1 MLYIL
6 AFLVAILSVHW
17 IHPRLVRIALDK
29 NIVDN
34 PNARKLQRRPTPV
47 LGGIA
52 VFFGSV
58 IGLGCA
64 SITCD
69 CSELFIVVVAMMI
82 MLYTGT
88 MDDILDLSPAL
99 RFLIEIGTVLLL
111 IFVGGYTLNDFHG
124 LWGLNQIPQGVAI
137 PLTVFAAVGIINA
150 INLIDGVDGLSSGYC
165 ILTSLLFGM
174 MFWYVGDLLEVLEVL
189 RRRVVAAAAVG
200 LQVELELLD
209 EAAVDLVQIEV
220 VAVVGVAHELLR
232 ELHAG
237 LVALGGGSGQI
248 DAHQL
253 VAFVVVLAEE
263 LEERVAVRG
272 LAAEVEV
279 QYLLGCEG
287 LLVHL
292 QVAVDADDAGPHGV
306 DVEVDGLAERGAGR
320 GLAAD
325 GVPLIG
331 EDTLADGGVGALAVD
346 RDADAHGDLPVLV
359 GSRPTHVERDPKST
373 FLSIHILH
381 VLTGC
386 KFTPPCA
393 ILEYAKRS

>member
-6 AFLVAILSVHW
+6 SFLVAILSVHW

-165 ILTSLLFGM
+165 ILTSLLFGV
-174 MFWYVGDLLEVLEVL
+174 MFWYVGDRTMCMLA
-189 RRRVVAAAAVG
+189 VVAAGSLIPFFFHNVFGKSSKMFIGDGGTLVMGIVMSVFVIRILRHGSMSEVYDAVN
-200 LQVELELLD
+200 
-209 EAAVDLVQIEV
+209 I
-220 VAVVGVAHELLR
+220 
-232 ELHAG
+232 G
-237 LVALGGGSGQI
+237 LVPFTLAVLSVPVFDTLRVMTTRILKRKSPFHPDKTHLHHMFIRLGCSHATTTLAI
-248 DAHQL
+248 L
-253 VAFVVVLAEE
+253 ILNFFVVLCWWISYMI
-263 LEERVAVRG
+263 G
-272 LAAEVEV
+272 CSIDV
-279 QYLLGCEG
+279 QLY
-287 LLVHL
+287 
-292 QVAVDADDAGPHGV
+292 
-306 DVEVDGLAERGAGR
+306 
-320 GLAAD
+320 
-325 GVPLIG
+325 I
-331 EDTLADGGVGALAVD
+331 
-346 RDADAHGDLPVLV
+346 VLV
-359 GSRPTHVERDPKST
+359 
-373 FLSIHILH
+373 LSILITSGLYNFMEWHIRHKTQFVRLLH
-381 VLTGC
+381 RIGYRTHLNRTGIFFWLQ
-386 KFTPPCA
+386 K
-393 ILEYAKRS
+393 KMDRM

>member
-6 AFLVAILSVHW
+6 SFLVAILSAHW

-165 ILTSLLFGM
+165 ILTSLLFGV
-174 MFWYVGDLLEVLEVL
+174 MFWYVGDRTMCMLA
-189 RRRVVAAAAVG
+189 VVAAGSLIPFFFHNVFGKSSKMFIGDGGTLVMGIVMSVFVIRILRHGSMSEVYDAVN
-200 LQVELELLD
+200 
-209 EAAVDLVQIEV
+209 I
-220 VAVVGVAHELLR
+220 
-232 ELHAG
+232 G
-237 LVALGGGSGQI
+237 LVPFTLAVLSVPVFDTLRVMTTRILKRKSPFHPDKTHLHHMFIRLGCSHAATTPAI
-248 DAHQL
+248 L
-253 VAFVVVLAEE
+253 ILNFFVVLCWWISYMI
-263 LEERVAVRG
+263 G
-272 LAAEVEV
+272 CSIDV
-279 QYLLGCEG
+279 QLY
-287 LLVHL
+287 
-292 QVAVDADDAGPHGV
+292 
-306 DVEVDGLAERGAGR
+306 
-320 GLAAD
+320 
-325 GVPLIG
+325 I
-331 EDTLADGGVGALAVD
+331 
-346 RDADAHGDLPVLV
+346 VLV
-359 GSRPTHVERDPKST
+359 
-373 FLSIHILH
+373 LSILITSGLYNFMEWHIRHKTQFVRLLH
-381 VLTGC
+381 RIGYRTHLNRTGIFFWLQ
-386 KFTPPCA
+386 K
-393 ILEYAKRS
+393 KMDRM

>member
-6 AFLVAILSVHW
+6 SFLVAILSVHW

-88 MDDILDLSPAL
+88 MDDILDLSPVL

-137 PLTVFAAVGIINA
+137 PLTVFAALGIINA
-150 INLIDGVDGLSSGYC
+150 INLIDGADGLSSGYC
-165 ILTSLLFGM
+165 ILTSLLFGV
-174 MFWYVGDLLEVLEVL
+174 MFWYVGDRTMGMLA
-189 RRRVVAAAAVG
+189 VVAAGSLIPFFFHNVFGKNSKMFIGDGGTLVMGIVMSVFVIRILRHGSMSEVYDAANIG
-200 LQVELELLD
+200 LVPFTLAVLSVPVFDTLRVMTTRILKRKSPFHPDKTHLHHMFIRLGCSHAATTLAILILNFFVELCWWVSYMAGCSID
-209 EAAVDLVQIEV
+209 VQLYI
-220 VAVVGVAHELLR
+220 
-232 ELHAG
+232 
-237 LVALGGGSGQI
+237 
-248 DAHQL
+248 
-253 VAFVVVLAEE
+253 
-263 LEERVAVRG
+263 
-272 LAAEVEV
+272 
-279 QYLLGCEG
+279 
-287 LLVHL
+287 
-292 QVAVDADDAGPHGV
+292 
-306 DVEVDGLAERGAGR
+306 
-320 GLAAD
+320 
-325 GVPLIG
+325 
-331 EDTLADGGVGALAVD
+331 
-346 RDADAHGDLPVLV
+346 VLV
-359 GSRPTHVERDPKST
+359 
-373 FLSIHILH
+373 LSILITFGLYNFMEWHIRHKTQFVRLLH
-381 VLTGC
+381 RIGYRTHLNRTGIFFWFQRIAD
-386 KFTPPCA
+386 K
-393 ILEYAKRS
+393 

>member
-6 AFLVAILSVHW
+6 SFLVAILSAHW

-165 ILTSLLFGM
+165 ILTSLLFGV
-174 MFWYVGDLLEVLEVL
+174 MFWYVGDRTMCMLA
-189 RRRVVAAAAVG
+189 VVAAGSLIPFFFHNVFGKSSKMFIGDGGTLVMGIVMSVFVIRILRHGSMSEVYDAVN
-200 LQVELELLD
+200 
-209 EAAVDLVQIEV
+209 I
-220 VAVVGVAHELLR
+220 
-232 ELHAG
+232 G
-237 LVALGGGSGQI
+237 LVPFTLAVLSVPVFDTLRVMTTRILKRKSPFHPDKTHLHHMFIRLGCSHAATTLAI
-248 DAHQL
+248 L
-253 VAFVVVLAEE
+253 ILNFFVVLCWWISYMI
-263 LEERVAVRG
+263 G
-272 LAAEVEV
+272 CSIDV
-279 QYLLGCEG
+279 QLY
-287 LLVHL
+287 
-292 QVAVDADDAGPHGV
+292 
-306 DVEVDGLAERGAGR
+306 
-320 GLAAD
+320 
-325 GVPLIG
+325 I
-331 EDTLADGGVGALAVD
+331 
-346 RDADAHGDLPVLV
+346 VLV
-359 GSRPTHVERDPKST
+359 
-373 FLSIHILH
+373 LSILITSGLYNFMEWHIRHKTQFVRLLH
-381 VLTGC
+381 RIGYRTHLNRTGIFFWSQ
-386 KFTPPCA
+386 K
-393 ILEYAKRS
+393 KMDRM

>member
-6 AFLVAILSVHW
+6 SFLVAILSVHW

-52 VFFGSV
+52 LFFGSV

-165 ILTSLLFGM
+165 ILTSLLFGV
-174 MFWYVGDLLEVLEVL
+174 MFWYVGDRTMGMLA
-189 RRRVVAAAAVG
+189 VVAAGSLIPFFFHNVFGKSSKMFIGDGGTLVMGIVMSVFVIRILRHGSMSEVYDAANIG
-200 LQVELELLD
+200 LIPVTL
-209 EAAVDLVQIEV
+209 AVLSVPVFDT
-220 VAVVGVAHELLR
+220 LR
-232 ELHAG
+232 VMTTRILKRKSPFHPDKTHLHHMFIR
-237 LVALGGGSGQI
+237 LGCSHATTTLAI
-248 DAHQL
+248 L
-253 VAFVVVLAEE
+253 ILNFFVVLCWWISYMV
-263 LEERVAVRG
+263 G
-272 LAAEVEV
+272 CSIDV
-279 QYLLGCEG
+279 QLY
-287 LLVHL
+287 
-292 QVAVDADDAGPHGV
+292 
-306 DVEVDGLAERGAGR
+306 
-320 GLAAD
+320 
-325 GVPLIG
+325 I
-331 EDTLADGGVGALAVD
+331 
-346 RDADAHGDLPVLV
+346 VLV
-359 GSRPTHVERDPKST
+359 
-373 FLSIHILH
+373 LSILITSGLYNFMEWHIRHKTQFVRLLH
-381 VLTGC
+381 RIGYRTHLNRTGIFFWLQ
-386 KFTPPCA
+386 KKMDR
-393 ILEYAKRS
+393 I

>member
-6 AFLVAILSVHW
+6 SFLVAILSVHW

-52 VFFGSV
+52 VFFGLV

-88 MDDILDLSPAL
+88 MDDILDLSPVL

-165 ILTSLLFGM
+165 ILTSLLFGV
-174 MFWYVGDLLEVLEVL
+174 MFWYVGDRTMGMLV
-189 RRRVVAAAAVG
+189 VVAAGSLIPFFFHNVFGKNSKMFIGDGGTLVMGIVMSVFVIRILRHGSMSEVYDAANIG
-200 LQVELELLD
+200 LVPFTLAVLSVPVFDTLRVMTTRILKRKSPFHPDKTHLHHMFIRLGCSHAATTLAILILNFFVELCWWVSYMAGCSID
-209 EAAVDLVQIEV
+209 VQLYI
-220 VAVVGVAHELLR
+220 
-232 ELHAG
+232 
-237 LVALGGGSGQI
+237 
-248 DAHQL
+248 
-253 VAFVVVLAEE
+253 
-263 LEERVAVRG
+263 
-272 LAAEVEV
+272 
-279 QYLLGCEG
+279 
-287 LLVHL
+287 
-292 QVAVDADDAGPHGV
+292 
-306 DVEVDGLAERGAGR
+306 
-320 GLAAD
+320 
-325 GVPLIG
+325 
-331 EDTLADGGVGALAVD
+331 
-346 RDADAHGDLPVLV
+346 VLV
-359 GSRPTHVERDPKST
+359 
-373 FLSIHILH
+373 LSILITFGLYNFMEWHIRHKTQFVRLLH
-381 VLTGC
+381 RIGYRTHLNRTGIFFWFQRIAD
-386 KFTPPCA
+386 K
-393 ILEYAKRS
+393 

>member
-6 AFLVAILSVHW
+6 SFLVAILSVHW

-174 MFWYVGDLLEVLEVL
+174 MFWYVGDRTMCMLA
-189 RRRVVAAAAVG
+189 VVAAGSLIPFFFHNVFGKSSKMFIGDGGTLVMGIVMSVFVIRILRHGSMSEVYDAAN
-200 LQVELELLD
+200 
-209 EAAVDLVQIEV
+209 I
-220 VAVVGVAHELLR
+220 
-232 ELHAG
+232 G
-237 LVALGGGSGQI
+237 LVPFTLAVLSVPVFDTLRVMTTRILKRKSPFHPDKTHLHHMFIRLGCSHAATTLAI
-248 DAHQL
+248 L
-253 VAFVVVLAEE
+253 ILNFFVVLCWWLSYMA
-263 LEERVAVRG
+263 G
-272 LAAEVEV
+272 CSIDV
-279 QYLLGCEG
+279 QLY
-287 LLVHL
+287 
-292 QVAVDADDAGPHGV
+292 
-306 DVEVDGLAERGAGR
+306 
-320 GLAAD
+320 
-325 GVPLIG
+325 I
-331 EDTLADGGVGALAVD
+331 
-346 RDADAHGDLPVLV
+346 VLV
-359 GSRPTHVERDPKST
+359 
-373 FLSIHILH
+373 LSILITFGLYNFMEYQIRHKTQFVLILH
-381 VLTGC
+381 RIGYRTHLNRTGIFFWLQRQMD
-386 KFTPPCA
+386 K
-393 ILEYAKRS
+393 I

>member
-6 AFLVAILSVHW
+6 SFLVAILSVHW

-165 ILTSLLFGM
+165 ILTSLLFGV
-174 MFWYVGDLLEVLEVL
+174 MFWYVGDRTMCMLA
-189 RRRVVAAAAVG
+189 VVAAGSLIPFFFHNVFGKSSKMFIGDGGTLVMGILMSVFVIRILRHGSMSEVYDAVN
-200 LQVELELLD
+200 
-209 EAAVDLVQIEV
+209 I
-220 VAVVGVAHELLR
+220 
-232 ELHAG
+232 G
-237 LVALGGGSGQI
+237 LVPFSLAVLSVPVFDTLRVMTTRILKRKSPFHPDKTHLHHMFIRLGCSHAATTLAI
-248 DAHQL
+248 L
-253 VAFVVVLAEE
+253 ILNFFVVLCWWISYMI
-263 LEERVAVRG
+263 G
-272 LAAEVEV
+272 CSIDV
-279 QYLLGCEG
+279 QLY
-287 LLVHL
+287 
-292 QVAVDADDAGPHGV
+292 
-306 DVEVDGLAERGAGR
+306 
-320 GLAAD
+320 
-325 GVPLIG
+325 I
-331 EDTLADGGVGALAVD
+331 
-346 RDADAHGDLPVLV
+346 VLV
-359 GSRPTHVERDPKST
+359 
-373 FLSIHILH
+373 LSILITSGLYNFMEWHIRHKTQFVRLLH
-381 VLTGC
+381 RIGYRTHLNRTGIFFWLQ
-386 KFTPPCA
+386 K
-393 ILEYAKRS
+393 KMDRM

>member
-6 AFLVAILSVHW
+6 SFLVAILSVHW

-52 VFFGSV
+52 VFFGSI

-88 MDDILDLSPAL
+88 MDDILDLSPVL

-165 ILTSLLFGM
+165 ILTSLLFGV
-174 MFWYVGDLLEVLEVL
+174 MFWYVGDRTMGMLA
-189 RRRVVAAAAVG
+189 VVAAGSLIPFFFHNVFGKNSKMFIGDGGTLVMGIVMSVFVIRILRHGSMSEVYDAANIG
-200 LQVELELLD
+200 LVPFTLAVLSVPVFDTLRVMTTRILKRKSPFHPDKTHLHHMFIRLGCSHAATTLAILILNFFVELCWWVSYMAGCSID
-209 EAAVDLVQIEV
+209 VQLYI
-220 VAVVGVAHELLR
+220 
-232 ELHAG
+232 
-237 LVALGGGSGQI
+237 
-248 DAHQL
+248 
-253 VAFVVVLAEE
+253 
-263 LEERVAVRG
+263 
-272 LAAEVEV
+272 
-279 QYLLGCEG
+279 
-287 LLVHL
+287 
-292 QVAVDADDAGPHGV
+292 
-306 DVEVDGLAERGAGR
+306 
-320 GLAAD
+320 
-325 GVPLIG
+325 
-331 EDTLADGGVGALAVD
+331 
-346 RDADAHGDLPVLV
+346 VLV
-359 GSRPTHVERDPKST
+359 
-373 FLSIHILH
+373 LSILITFGLYNFMEWHIRHKTQFVRLLH
-381 VLTGC
+381 RIGYRTHLNRTGIFFWFQRIAD
-386 KFTPPCA
+386 K
-393 ILEYAKRS
+393 

>member
-6 AFLVAILSVHW
+6 SFLVAILSAHW

-52 VFFGSV
+52 VFFGSI

-165 ILTSLLFGM
+165 ILTSLLFGV
-174 MFWYVGDLLEVLEVL
+174 MFWYVGDRTMCMLA
-189 RRRVVAAAAVG
+189 VVAAGSLIPFFFHNVFGKSSKMFIGDGGTLVMGIVMSVFVIRILRHGSMSEVYDAVN
-200 LQVELELLD
+200 
-209 EAAVDLVQIEV
+209 I
-220 VAVVGVAHELLR
+220 
-232 ELHAG
+232 G
-237 LVALGGGSGQI
+237 LVPFTLAVLSVPVFDTLRVMTTRILKRKSPFHPDKTHLHHMFIRLGCSHAATTLAI
-248 DAHQL
+248 L
-253 VAFVVVLAEE
+253 ILNFFVVLCWWISYMI
-263 LEERVAVRG
+263 G
-272 LAAEVEV
+272 CSIDV
-279 QYLLGCEG
+279 QLY
-287 LLVHL
+287 
-292 QVAVDADDAGPHGV
+292 
-306 DVEVDGLAERGAGR
+306 
-320 GLAAD
+320 
-325 GVPLIG
+325 I
-331 EDTLADGGVGALAVD
+331 
-346 RDADAHGDLPVLV
+346 VLV
-359 GSRPTHVERDPKST
+359 
-373 FLSIHILH
+373 LSILITSGLYNFMEWHIRHKTQFVRLLH
-381 VLTGC
+381 RIGYRTHLNRTGIFFWLQ
-386 KFTPPCA
+386 K
-393 ILEYAKRS
+393 KMDRM

>member
-6 AFLVAILSVHW
+6 SFLVAILSVHW

-34 PNARKLQRRPTPV
+34 PNARKLQCRLTPI

-165 ILTSLLFGM
+165 ILTSLLFGV
-174 MFWYVGDLLEVLEVL
+174 MFWYVGDRTMGMLA
-189 RRRVVAAAAVG
+189 VVAAGSLIPFFFHNVFGKSSKMFIGDGGTLVMGIVMSVFVIRILRHGSMSEVYDAANIG
-200 LQVELELLD
+200 LIPFTLAVLSVPVFDTLRVMTTRILKRKSPFHPD
-209 EAAVDLVQIEV
+209 KTHLHHMFIRLGCSHAATTLAI
-220 VAVVGVAHELLR
+220 LILNF
-232 ELHAG
+232 
-237 LVALGGGSGQI
+237 
-248 DAHQL
+248 
-253 VAFVVVLAEE
+253 FVVLCWWISYMI
-263 LEERVAVRG
+263 G
-272 LAAEVEV
+272 CSIDV
-279 QYLLGCEG
+279 QLY
-287 LLVHL
+287 
-292 QVAVDADDAGPHGV
+292 
-306 DVEVDGLAERGAGR
+306 
-320 GLAAD
+320 
-325 GVPLIG
+325 I
-331 EDTLADGGVGALAVD
+331 
-346 RDADAHGDLPVLV
+346 VLV
-359 GSRPTHVERDPKST
+359 
-373 FLSIHILH
+373 LSILITSGLYNFMEWHIRHKTQFVRLLH
-381 VLTGC
+381 RIGYRTHLNRTGIFFWLQ
-386 KFTPPCA
+386 K
-393 ILEYAKRS
+393 KMDRM

>member
-1 MLYIL
+1 MYIL
-6 AFLVAILSVHW
+6 SFLVAILSAHW

-165 ILTSLLFGM
+165 ILTSLLFGV
-174 MFWYVGDLLEVLEVL
+174 MFWYVGDRTMCMLA
-189 RRRVVAAAAVG
+189 VVAAGSLIPFFFHNVFGKSSKMFIGDGGTLVMGIVMSVFVIRILRHGSMSEVYDAVN
-200 LQVELELLD
+200 
-209 EAAVDLVQIEV
+209 I
-220 VAVVGVAHELLR
+220 
-232 ELHAG
+232 G
-237 LVALGGGSGQI
+237 LVPFTLAVLSVPVFDTLRVMTTRILKRKSPFHPDKTHLHHMFIRLGCSHAATTLAI
-248 DAHQL
+248 L
-253 VAFVVVLAEE
+253 ILNFFVVLCWWISYMI
-263 LEERVAVRG
+263 G
-272 LAAEVEV
+272 CSIDV
-279 QYLLGCEG
+279 QLY
-287 LLVHL
+287 
-292 QVAVDADDAGPHGV
+292 
-306 DVEVDGLAERGAGR
+306 
-320 GLAAD
+320 
-325 GVPLIG
+325 I
-331 EDTLADGGVGALAVD
+331 
-346 RDADAHGDLPVLV
+346 VLV
-359 GSRPTHVERDPKST
+359 
-373 FLSIHILH
+373 LSILITSGLYNFMEWHIRHKTQFVRLLH
-381 VLTGC
+381 RIGYRTHLNRTGIFFWLQ
-386 KFTPPCA
+386 K
-393 ILEYAKRS
+393 KMDRM

>member
-6 AFLVAILSVHW
+6 SFLVAILSAHW

-64 SITCD
+64 CITCD

-165 ILTSLLFGM
+165 ILTSLLFGV
-174 MFWYVGDLLEVLEVL
+174 MFWYVGDRTMCMLA
-189 RRRVVAAAAVG
+189 VVAAGSLIPFFFHNVFGKSSKMFIGDGGTLVMGIVMSVFVIRILRHGSMSEVYDAVN
-200 LQVELELLD
+200 
-209 EAAVDLVQIEV
+209 I
-220 VAVVGVAHELLR
+220 
-232 ELHAG
+232 G
-237 LVALGGGSGQI
+237 LVPFTLAVLSVPVFDTLRVMTTRILKRKSPFHPDKTHLHHMFIRLGCSHAATTLAI
-248 DAHQL
+248 L
-253 VAFVVVLAEE
+253 ILNFFVVLCWWISYMI
-263 LEERVAVRG
+263 G
-272 LAAEVEV
+272 CSIDV
-279 QYLLGCEG
+279 QLY
-287 LLVHL
+287 
-292 QVAVDADDAGPHGV
+292 
-306 DVEVDGLAERGAGR
+306 
-320 GLAAD
+320 
-325 GVPLIG
+325 I
-331 EDTLADGGVGALAVD
+331 
-346 RDADAHGDLPVLV
+346 VLV
-359 GSRPTHVERDPKST
+359 
-373 FLSIHILH
+373 LSILITSGLYNFMEWHIRHKTQFVRLLH
-381 VLTGC
+381 RIGYRTHLNRTGIFFWLQ
-386 KFTPPCA
+386 K
-393 ILEYAKRS
+393 KMDRM

>member
-6 AFLVAILSVHW
+6 SFLVAILSVHW

-34 PNARKLQRRPTPV
+34 PNARKLQCRLTPI

-165 ILTSLLFGM
+165 ILTSLLFGV
-174 MFWYVGDLLEVLEVL
+174 MFWYVGDRTMGMLA
-189 RRRVVAAAAVG
+189 VVAAGSLIPFFFHNVFGKSSKMFIGDGGTLVMGIVMSVFVIRILRHGSMSEVYDAANIG
-200 LQVELELLD
+200 LIPFTLAVLSVPVFDTLRVMTTRILKRKSPFHPD
-209 EAAVDLVQIEV
+209 KTHLHHMFIRLGCSHAATTLAI
-220 VAVVGVAHELLR
+220 LILNF
-232 ELHAG
+232 
-237 LVALGGGSGQI
+237 
-248 DAHQL
+248 
-253 VAFVVVLAEE
+253 FVVLCWWISYMV
-263 LEERVAVRG
+263 G
-272 LAAEVEV
+272 CSIDV
-279 QYLLGCEG
+279 QLY
-287 LLVHL
+287 
-292 QVAVDADDAGPHGV
+292 
-306 DVEVDGLAERGAGR
+306 
-320 GLAAD
+320 
-325 GVPLIG
+325 I
-331 EDTLADGGVGALAVD
+331 
-346 RDADAHGDLPVLV
+346 VLV
-359 GSRPTHVERDPKST
+359 
-373 FLSIHILH
+373 LSILITSGLYNFMEWHIRHKTQFVRLLH
-381 VLTGC
+381 RIGYRTHLNRTGIFFWLQ
-386 KFTPPCA
+386 K
-393 ILEYAKRS
+393 KKDRM

>member
-6 AFLVAILSVHW
+6 SFLVAILSAHW

-165 ILTSLLFGM
+165 ILTSLLFGV
-174 MFWYVGDLLEVLEVL
+174 MFWYVGDRTMCMLA
-189 RRRVVAAAAVG
+189 VVAAGSLIPFFFHNVFGKSSKMFIGDGGTLVMGIVMSVFVIRILRHGSMSEVYDAVN
-200 LQVELELLD
+200 
-209 EAAVDLVQIEV
+209 I
-220 VAVVGVAHELLR
+220 
-232 ELHAG
+232 G
-237 LVALGGGSGQI
+237 LVPFTLAVLSVPVFDTLRVMTTRILKRKSPFHPDKTHLHHMFIRLGCSHAATTLAI
-248 DAHQL
+248 L
-253 VAFVVVLAEE
+253 ILNFFVVLCWWISYMI
-263 LEERVAVRG
+263 G
-272 LAAEVEV
+272 CSIDV
-279 QYLLGCEG
+279 QLY
-287 LLVHL
+287 
-292 QVAVDADDAGPHGV
+292 
-306 DVEVDGLAERGAGR
+306 
-320 GLAAD
+320 
-325 GVPLIG
+325 I
-331 EDTLADGGVGALAVD
+331 
-346 RDADAHGDLPVLV
+346 VLV
-359 GSRPTHVERDPKST
+359 
-373 FLSIHILH
+373 LSILITSGLYNFMEWHIRHKTQFVRLLH
-381 VLTGC
+381 RIGYRTHLNRTGIFFWLQ
-386 KFTPPCA
+386 K
-393 ILEYAKRS
+393 KMDRM

>member
-6 AFLVAILSVHW
+6 SFLVAILSVHW

-165 ILTSLLFGM
+165 ILTSLLFGV
-174 MFWYVGDLLEVLEVL
+174 MFWYVGDRTMGMLA
-189 RRRVVAAAAVG
+189 VVAAGSLIPFFFHNVFGKSSKMFIGDGGTLVMGIVMSVFVIRVLRHGSMSEVYDAVN
-200 LQVELELLD
+200 
-209 EAAVDLVQIEV
+209 I
-220 VAVVGVAHELLR
+220 
-232 ELHAG
+232 G
-237 LVALGGGSGQI
+237 LVPFTLAVLSVPVFDTLRVMTTRILKRKSPFHPDKTHLHHMFIRLGCSHAATTLAI
-248 DAHQL
+248 L
-253 VAFVVVLAEE
+253 ILNFFVVLCWWISYMI
-263 LEERVAVRG
+263 G
-272 LAAEVEV
+272 CSIDV
-279 QYLLGCEG
+279 QLY
-287 LLVHL
+287 
-292 QVAVDADDAGPHGV
+292 
-306 DVEVDGLAERGAGR
+306 
-320 GLAAD
+320 
-325 GVPLIG
+325 I
-331 EDTLADGGVGALAVD
+331 
-346 RDADAHGDLPVLV
+346 VLV
-359 GSRPTHVERDPKST
+359 
-373 FLSIHILH
+373 LSILITSGLYNFMEWHIRHKTQFVRLLH
-381 VLTGC
+381 RIGYRTHLNRTGIFFWLQ
-386 KFTPPCA
+386 K
-393 ILEYAKRS
+393 KMDRM

>member
-6 AFLVAILSVHW
+6 SFLVAILSAHW

-88 MDDILDLSPAL
+88 MDDILDLSPVL

-165 ILTSLLFGM
+165 ILTSLLFGV
-174 MFWYVGDLLEVLEVL
+174 MFWYVGDRTMCMLA
-189 RRRVVAAAAVG
+189 VVAAGSLIPFFFHNVFGKNSKMFIGDGGTLVMGIVMSVFVIRILRHGSMSEVYDAANIG
-200 LQVELELLD
+200 LVPFTLAVLSVPVFDTLRVMTTRILKRKSPFHPDKTHLHHMFIRLGCSHAATTLAILILNFFVELCWWVSYMAGCSID
-209 EAAVDLVQIEV
+209 VQLYI
-220 VAVVGVAHELLR
+220 
-232 ELHAG
+232 
-237 LVALGGGSGQI
+237 
-248 DAHQL
+248 
-253 VAFVVVLAEE
+253 
-263 LEERVAVRG
+263 
-272 LAAEVEV
+272 
-279 QYLLGCEG
+279 
-287 LLVHL
+287 
-292 QVAVDADDAGPHGV
+292 
-306 DVEVDGLAERGAGR
+306 
-320 GLAAD
+320 
-325 GVPLIG
+325 
-331 EDTLADGGVGALAVD
+331 
-346 RDADAHGDLPVLV
+346 VLV
-359 GSRPTHVERDPKST
+359 
-373 FLSIHILH
+373 LSILITFGLYNFMEWHIRHKTQFVRLLH
-381 VLTGC
+381 RIGYRTHLNRTGIFFWFQRIAD
-386 KFTPPCA
+386 K
-393 ILEYAKRS
+393 

>member
-6 AFLVAILSVHW
+6 SFLVAILSAHW

-165 ILTSLLFGM
+165 ILTSLLFGV
-174 MFWYVGDLLEVLEVL
+174 MFWYVGDRTMCMLA
-189 RRRVVAAAAVG
+189 VVAAGSLIPFFFHNVFGKSSKMFIGDGGTLVMGIVMSVFVIRILHHGSMSEVYDAVN
-200 LQVELELLD
+200 
-209 EAAVDLVQIEV
+209 I
-220 VAVVGVAHELLR
+220 
-232 ELHAG
+232 G
-237 LVALGGGSGQI
+237 LVPFTLAVLSVPVFDTLRVMTTRILKRKSPFHPDKTHLHHMFIRLGCSHAATTLAI
-248 DAHQL
+248 L
-253 VAFVVVLAEE
+253 ILNFFVVLCWWISYMI
-263 LEERVAVRG
+263 G
-272 LAAEVEV
+272 CSIDV
-279 QYLLGCEG
+279 QLY
-287 LLVHL
+287 
-292 QVAVDADDAGPHGV
+292 
-306 DVEVDGLAERGAGR
+306 
-320 GLAAD
+320 
-325 GVPLIG
+325 I
-331 EDTLADGGVGALAVD
+331 
-346 RDADAHGDLPVLV
+346 VLV
-359 GSRPTHVERDPKST
+359 
-373 FLSIHILH
+373 LSILITSGLYNFMEWHIRHKTQFVRLLH
-381 VLTGC
+381 RIGYRTHLNRTGIFFWLQ
-386 KFTPPCA
+386 K
-393 ILEYAKRS
+393 KMDRM

>member
-6 AFLVAILSVHW
+6 SFLVAILSVHW

-34 PNARKLQRRPTPV
+34 PNARKLQCRPTPV

-165 ILTSLLFGM
+165 ILTSLLFGV
-174 MFWYVGDLLEVLEVL
+174 MFWYVGDRTMCMLA
-189 RRRVVAAAAVG
+189 VVAAGSLIPFFFHNVFGKSSKMFIGDGGTLVMGIVMSVFVIRILRHGSMSEVYDAVN
-200 LQVELELLD
+200 
-209 EAAVDLVQIEV
+209 I
-220 VAVVGVAHELLR
+220 
-232 ELHAG
+232 G
-237 LVALGGGSGQI
+237 LVPFTLAVLSVPVFDTLRVMTTRILKRKSPFHPDKTHLHHMFIRLGCSHAAMTLAI
-248 DAHQL
+248 L
-253 VAFVVVLAEE
+253 ILNFFVVLCWWISYMI
-263 LEERVAVRG
+263 G
-272 LAAEVEV
+272 CSIDV
-279 QYLLGCEG
+279 QLY
-287 LLVHL
+287 
-292 QVAVDADDAGPHGV
+292 
-306 DVEVDGLAERGAGR
+306 
-320 GLAAD
+320 
-325 GVPLIG
+325 I
-331 EDTLADGGVGALAVD
+331 
-346 RDADAHGDLPVLV
+346 VLV
-359 GSRPTHVERDPKST
+359 
-373 FLSIHILH
+373 LSILITSGLYNFMEWHIRHKTQFVRLLH
-381 VLTGC
+381 RIGYRTHLNRTGIFFWLQ
-386 KFTPPCA
+386 K
-393 ILEYAKRS
+393 KMDRM

>member
-6 AFLVAILSVHW
+6 SFLVAILSAHW

-99 RFLIEIGTVLLL
+99 RFLIEIGMVLLL

-165 ILTSLLFGM
+165 ILTSLLFGV
-174 MFWYVGDLLEVLEVL
+174 MFWYVGDRTMCMLA
-189 RRRVVAAAAVG
+189 VVAAGSLIPFFFHNVFGKSSKMFIGDGGTLVMGIVMSVFVIRILRHGSMSEVYDAVN
-200 LQVELELLD
+200 
-209 EAAVDLVQIEV
+209 I
-220 VAVVGVAHELLR
+220 
-232 ELHAG
+232 G
-237 LVALGGGSGQI
+237 LVPFTLAVLSVPVFDTLRVMTTRILKRKSPFHPDKTHLHHMFICLGCSHAATTLAI
-248 DAHQL
+248 L
-253 VAFVVVLAEE
+253 ILNFFVVLCWWISYMI
-263 LEERVAVRG
+263 G
-272 LAAEVEV
+272 CSIDV
-279 QYLLGCEG
+279 QLY
-287 LLVHL
+287 
-292 QVAVDADDAGPHGV
+292 
-306 DVEVDGLAERGAGR
+306 
-320 GLAAD
+320 
-325 GVPLIG
+325 I
-331 EDTLADGGVGALAVD
+331 
-346 RDADAHGDLPVLV
+346 VLV
-359 GSRPTHVERDPKST
+359 
-373 FLSIHILH
+373 LSILITSGLYNFMEWHIRHKTQFVRLLH
-381 VLTGC
+381 RIGYRTHLNRTGIFFWLQ
-386 KFTPPCA
+386 K
-393 ILEYAKRS
+393 KMDRM